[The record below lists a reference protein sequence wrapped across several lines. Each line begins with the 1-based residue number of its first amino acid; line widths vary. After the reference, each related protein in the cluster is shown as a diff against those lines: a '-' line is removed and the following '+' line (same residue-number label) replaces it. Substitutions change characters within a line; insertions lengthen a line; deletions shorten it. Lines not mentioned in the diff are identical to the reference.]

1 MGVLG
6 LSEYEYFTNSPYTNY
21 CKEVGYY
28 KRLEDQQHIH
38 RIPAFRIHQ
47 SLLGKKSIKK
57 IDDFWPIGEKKQV
70 EFPKFTA
77 EDFKKIKEIHG
88 VI

>member
-38 RIPAFRIHQ
+38 RFAAYRLHQ
-47 SLLGKKSIKK
+47 SMVKKPIKD
-57 IDDFWPIGEKKQV
+57 IDKFWQIGEKKQV